1 MACFLLALPED
12 VLPRWACPALR
23 PTEALALFKTCR
35 AMRAAPLTDPW
46 REGWNAWLRARARA
60 WAGARAMHTVPQ
72 ARDAALLHR
81 ACALGDAEAA
91 CALLVFGGVDA
102 NASARG
108 ARAPLARAVC
118 AGHAHLVRPLVARGA
133 RLEDAN
139 AAGFTALTL
148 AAIQD
153 EAGAVRALARAGAE
167 LDARDRNGDTPL
179 HHAAYW
185 GKLAAADALLAAG
198 AACNPMNRQG
208 RTPLFFAR
216 AFKRNAVVAL
226 LERSG
231 VRGLGDT

>member
-91 CALLVFGGVDA
+91 CALLVFGVLGRWLNPVGPRTDA
-102 NASARG
+102 RCGPLGPTGFLPWQAPDAAMSAS
-108 ARAPLARAVC
+108 
-118 AGHAHLVRPLVARGA
+118 
-133 RLEDAN
+133 
-139 AAGFTALTL
+139 L
-148 AAIQD
+148 AA
-153 EAGAVRALARAGAE
+153 
-167 LDARDRNGDTPL
+167 TP
-179 HHAAYW
+179 YR
-185 GKLAAADALLAAG
+185 
-198 AACNPMNRQG
+198 CV
-208 RTPLFFAR
+208 T
-216 AFKRNAVVAL
+216 
-226 LERSG
+226 
-231 VRGLGDT
+231 